1 MTTEELNTK
10 LYQKMEKEME
20 DFKNELRA
28 FTPDEIMGRAYEL
41 AIKEDIL
48 YHMEYNDL
56 TDEQAKT
63 LLKDKKPLD
72 SVYQKWEHMDTHY
85 MDLIGDAVE
94 ARADELIQMKKREQ
108 PEIGK

>member
-1 MTTEELNTK
+1 MTTEELNTA
-10 LYQKMEKEME
+10 LYQKMEKELE

-28 FTPDEIMGRAYEL
+28 STPDEIMSRAYEL
-41 AIKEDIL
+41 VIKEDIL

-56 TDEQAKT
+56 TDEQAKA

-72 SVYQKWEHMDTHY
+72 SAYQKWEHMDTHY

-94 ARADELIQMKKREQ
+94 ARADELIQMKKRDQ
-108 PEIGK
+108 PEIGR